1 MQECIEKIV
10 ELLDESNPD
19 WKEILKTGE
28 EGLSSSLDETTRN
41 HIGELI
47 LTFRKLLKDSSN
59 DYKEVLNQY
68 FDDPALVDCII
79 EQVKQTLVY
88 YNSFAVLRELE
99 QADCRLVS
107 NFIEDIFRFCLLRFD
122 IDAFEKYSFS
132 EKEKI
137 ENVVWAFDN
146 LTDYYV
152 RRLFTQNNVQ
162 QDFQNETGLSD
173 TNTCLYARLYENN
186 FAELRLNTILNMLH
200 SNQERLKQ
208 LERILIEE

>member
-1 MQECIEKIV
+1 MQDCIENIIKQ
-10 ELLDESNPD
+10 LDESTPG
-19 WKEILKTGE
+19 WKEILKNSE
-28 EGLSSSLDETTRN
+28 EGLSSTLDETTRN

-47 LTFRKLLKDSSN
+47 LTFKKLLKDSSK
-59 DYKEVLNQY
+59 DYKKILSQY
-68 FDDPALVDCII
+68 FDDPALVDCIS
-79 EQVKQTLVY
+79 EQINQTLVY
-88 YNSFAVLRELE
+88 YNSFSVLRKLE
-99 QADCRLVS
+99 QTDCSLVS
-107 NFIEDIFRFCLLRFD
+107 SFIEDIFRFCLLRFD
-122 IDAFEKYSFS
+122 LDAFKKYSFS

-173 TNTCLYARLYENN
+173 TNTCLYGRLYEEN
-186 FAELRLNTILNMLH
+186 FAELRLNSILNMLH

-208 LERILIEE
+208 LERFLIEE